1 VTARWSHA
9 FHSRR
14 RGFALLEAML
24 AVAIF
29 ALGILSLGRCI
40 SKGLSVEQVERED
53 AQISRI
59 LENRAAEI
67 EGGAVVPAAE
77 VKEQIDGING
87 GVTLT
92 QTREAVHKT
101 DEHGQEMA
109 NLSRV
114 TLEAAWTSG
123 GERQSRTLNF
133 YVWSQQP

>member
-1 VTARWSHA
+1 MTASWSHQ

-40 SKGLSVEQVERED
+40 SKGLAVEQVEAED
-53 AQISRI
+53 AQVNRI

-67 EGGAVVPAAE
+67 EGGAVVPVEA
-77 VKEQIDGING
+77 KEQIGGING

-109 NLSRV
+109 NLFRV

-123 GERQSRTLNF
+123 GDRQSRTLNF